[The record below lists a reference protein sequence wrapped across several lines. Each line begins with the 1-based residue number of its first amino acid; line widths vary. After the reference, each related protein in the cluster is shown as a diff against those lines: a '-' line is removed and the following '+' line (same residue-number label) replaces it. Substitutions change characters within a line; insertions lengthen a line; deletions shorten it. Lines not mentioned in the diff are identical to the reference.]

1 MALQQLIYWLSVV
14 VEQVEQ
20 ELVAVEVLDNL
31 LAQQV
36 YL

>member
-1 MALQQLIYWLSVV
+1 VQEAW